1 MTARADVTLY
11 TVETASTNDTVLLG
25 TPTIAPIGVGK
36 DGATTYSQQ
45 VLYSSVEVVYS
56 TPPVTTTLTDIR
68 TATGKKLRLA
78 ALKDINN

>member
-1 MTARADVTLY
+1 MTARANVTLY

-45 VLYSSVEVVYS
+45 VLYSSVKIVYS
-56 TPPVTTTLTDIR
+56 TPPVTTTLTDVR

-78 ALKDINN
+78 ALKGINN